1 MYSIYNYKRK
11 ITHWIFFVFPRSTI
25 TSTTFPDF
33 TRFLH
38 IDHFTELKPYCYIY
52 ERPLLYQAL
61 MAIESAG
68 PQGVNR
74 SQLTKMMGI
83 DYYDGRSMCKNLV
96 KSGNVVDVNSK

>member
-1 MYSIYNYKRK
+1 VLKDEKLVK
-11 ITHWIFFVFPRSTI
+11 I
-25 TSTTFPDF
+25 
-33 TRFLH
+33 LLY
-38 IDHFTELKPYCYIY
+38 FTELKPYCYIY

-96 KSGNVVDVNSK
+96 KSGNVVDVIVDLGKTKKIQ

>member
-1 MYSIYNYKRK
+1 
-11 ITHWIFFVFPRSTI
+11 
-25 TSTTFPDF
+25 
-33 TRFLH
+33 
-38 IDHFTELKPYCYIY
+38 
-52 ERPLLYQAL
+52 

-96 KSGNVVDVNSK
+96 KSGNVVDVIVDLGKTKKIQ

>member
-1 MYSIYNYKRK
+1 VLKDEKLLK
-11 ITHWIFFVFPRSTI
+11 I
-25 TSTTFPDF
+25 
-33 TRFLH
+33 LLY
-38 IDHFTELKPYCYIY
+38 FTELKPYSYIY

-96 KSGNVVDVNSK
+96 KSGNVVDVIVDLGKTKKIQ

>member
-1 MYSIYNYKRK
+1 VLKDEKLVK
-11 ITHWIFFVFPRSTI
+11 I
-25 TSTTFPDF
+25 
-33 TRFLH
+33 LLY
-38 IDHFTELKPYCYIY
+38 FTELKPYCYIY

-83 DYYDGRSMCKNLV
+83 DYYAIYNYKRKITHWIFFVFPRSTITSTTFPDFTRFLHIDLP
-96 KSGNVVDVNSK
+96 S

>member
-1 MYSIYNYKRK
+1 MIQYVLKDEKLVK
-11 ITHWIFFVFPRSTI
+11 I
-25 TSTTFPDF
+25 
-33 TRFLH
+33 LLY
-38 IDHFTELKPYCYIY
+38 FTELKPYCYIY

-96 KSGNVVDVNSK
+96 KSGNVVDVIVDLGKTKKIQ